1 MTNNK
6 SNEVKRVGAIGVIA
20 NLFLLG
26 IKFIVGFVFKSQG
39 LIADAINSFGDVF
52 SSIVTF
58 VGGKISSKPADEE
71 HEFGHGKA
79 EFVASLLIG
88 TFMVFVSFKT
98 IRSGFESILNKESLI
113 FSFILLIV
121 PVVTII
127 VKSLLF
133 MYCKKLAKTN
143 NSLLLEANA
152 KDHRNDILL
161 SIGVLIGII
170 ASKLGYTYVDGLV
183 GIAISGVIV
192 VTGITIIKEAFD
204 VLIDKCIDA
213 EIVDEMKK
221 KIEEIP
227 GVNHIDSIKSKPT
240 GTLHMMIIKVSV
252 NPDMTVRESHKI
264 AGMIR
269 ELVCRNDN
277 VYDAV
282 VHINPDE

>member
-52 SSIVTF
+52 SSLVTF
-58 VGGKISSKPADEE
+58 VGGKVSSKPADDD

-88 TFMVFVSFKT
+88 IFMVFVSFKT
-98 IRSGFESILNKESLI
+98 IKSGFDSIINKEGLTFSLI
-113 FSFILLIV
+113 LIV
-121 PVVTII
+121 VPVITII
-127 VKSLLF
+127 VKGCLLA
-133 MYCKKLAKTN
+133 YCKKLAKTN

-161 SIGVLIGII
+161 SLGVLIGIV
-170 ASKLGYTYVDGLV
+170 ASIYGYTFVDGLV

-192 VTGITIIKEAFD
+192 VTGIGIIKESYD

-213 EIVDEMKK
+213 DIVDEMKK
-221 KIEEIP
+221 KIEEIQ

-240 GTLHMMIIKVSV
+240 GTLHMMVIKVSV

-264 AGMIR
+264 AGIIR
-269 ELVCRNDN
+269 DTVCKNDN

>member
-58 VGGKISSKPADEE
+58 VGGKISSKPADDE

-88 TFMVFVSFKT
+88 IFMVFVSFKT

-127 VKSLLF
+127 IKSLLF

-152 KDHRNDILL
+152 KDHRNDMLL
-161 SIGVLIGII
+161 SLGVFVGII

-213 EIVDEMKK
+213 DIVDEMKK

>member
-1 MTNNK
+1 
-6 SNEVKRVGAIGVIA
+6 
-20 NLFLLG
+20 
-26 IKFIVGFVFKSQG
+26 
-39 LIADAINSFGDVF
+39 
-52 SSIVTF
+52 
-58 VGGKISSKPADEE
+58 
-71 HEFGHGKA
+71 
-79 EFVASLLIG
+79 ASLLIG

>member
-58 VGGKISSKPADEE
+58 VGGKISSKPADDE

-88 TFMVFVSFKT
+88 IFMVFVSFKT

-127 VKSLLF
+127 VKSVLF

-161 SIGVLIGII
+161 SLGVLVGII
-170 ASKLGYTYVDGLV
+170 ASKFGYTYIDGLV

-213 EIVDEMKK
+213 EIVGEMKK

>member
-1 MTNNK
+1 MTAKN
-6 SNEVKRVGAIGVIA
+6 SLEVKRVGILGIIA
-20 NLFLLG
+20 NLFLLT
-26 IKFIVGFVFKSQG
+26 IKFITGFVFKSQG

-58 VGGKISSKPADEE
+58 VGGKISSKPADDD

-88 TFMVFVSFKT
+88 IFMVFVSFKT
-98 IRSGFESILNKESLI
+98 ITSGFKSILNDESLT
-113 FSFILLIV
+113 FSVILLIT
-121 PVVTII
+121 PIITII
-127 VKSLLF
+127 IKLLLYI
-133 MYCKKLAKTN
+133 YCNKLAKTN
-143 NSLLLEANA
+143 ISLLLEANA

-161 SIGVLIGII
+161 SLGVLVGII
-170 ASKLGYTYVDGLV
+170 CSKLGYSFVDGIV

-192 VTGITIIKEAFD
+192 VTGITIIKEAYD
-204 VLIDKCIDA
+204 VLIDKCIDSDK
-213 EIVDEMKK
+213 VDEMRKN
-221 KIEEIP
+221 IEEIP

-240 GTLHMMIIKVSV
+240 GALHMLIIKVSV
-252 NPDMTVRESHKI
+252 NPDMTVRESHKV

-269 ELVCRNDN
+269 EKICKNED

>member
-58 VGGKISSKPADEE
+58 VGGKISSKPADDE

>member
-58 VGGKISSKPADEE
+58 VGGKISSKPADDE

-88 TFMVFVSFKT
+88 IFMVFVSFKT

-161 SIGVLIGII
+161 SLGVLVGII

-213 EIVDEMKK
+213 EIVGEMKK
-221 KIEEIP
+221 KIEEIA

>member
-1 MTNNK
+1 MTSNK

-20 NLFLLG
+20 NLFLLC
-26 IKFIVGFVFKSQG
+26 IKFIVGFVFRSQG

-58 VGGKISSKPADEE
+58 VGGKISSKPADDD

-88 TFMVFVSFKT
+88 IFMVFVSFKT
-98 IRSGFESILNKESLI
+98 IRSGFDSIINKESLI
-113 FSFILLIV
+113 FSLILLIV
-121 PVVTII
+121 PIITIL
-127 VKSLLF
+127 VKGLLL
-133 MYCKKLAKTN
+133 MYCKRLAKTN

-161 SIGVLIGII
+161 SLGVLIGIV
-170 ASKLGYTYVDGLV
+170 ASKYGYTYVDGLV

-192 VTGITIIKEAFD
+192 VTGLMIIKEAYD

-213 EIVDEMKK
+213 DKVDEMRKS
-221 KIEEIP
+221 IEELH
-227 GVNHIDSIKSKPT
+227 GVNHVDSIKSKPT
-240 GTLHMMIIKVSV
+240 GTLHMMVIKVSV

-264 AGMIR
+264 AGQIR
-269 ELVCRNDN
+269 ELVCRNDD

>member
-58 VGGKISSKPADEE
+58 VGGKISSKPADDE

-88 TFMVFVSFKT
+88 IFMVFVSFKT

-143 NSLLLEANA
+143 NSL
-152 KDHRNDILL
+152 
-161 SIGVLIGII
+161 
-170 ASKLGYTYVDGLV
+170 
-183 GIAISGVIV
+183 
-192 VTGITIIKEAFD
+192 
-204 VLIDKCIDA
+204 
-213 EIVDEMKK
+213 
-221 KIEEIP
+221 
-227 GVNHIDSIKSKPT
+227 
-240 GTLHMMIIKVSV
+240 
-252 NPDMTVRESHKI
+252 
-264 AGMIR
+264 
-269 ELVCRNDN
+269 
-277 VYDAV
+277 
-282 VHINPDE
+282 

>member
-1 MTNNK
+1 MIKNGIEIK
-6 SNEVKRVGAIGVIA
+6 KVGILGIIA
-20 NLFLLG
+20 NLFLLS
-26 IKFIVGFVFKSQG
+26 IKFVTGIMFKSQG

-52 SSIVTF
+52 SSTVTF
-58 VGGKISSKPADEE
+58 VGGKISSKPADHD

-88 TFMVFVSFKT
+88 IFMVFVSFKT
-98 IRSGFESILNKESLI
+98 ITSGAKAIINNETLMFSLI
-113 FSFILLIV
+113 LLLTPI
-121 PVVTII
+121 VTII
-127 VKSLLF
+127 VKSMLYI
-133 MYCKKLAKTN
+133 YCKKLSKTN

-161 SIGVLIGII
+161 SIGVLIGIVCG
-170 ASKLGYTYVDGLV
+170 KFGYGFVDGAV
-183 GIAISGVIV
+183 GIIISGVII
-192 VTGITIIKEAFD
+192 VTGLKIIKEAYD

-213 EIVDEMKK
+213 DKVDEIRKN
-221 KIEEIP
+221 IESVP

-240 GTLHMMIIKVSV
+240 GTLHMMIVKVSV
-252 NPDMTVRESHKI
+252 NPEMTVRESHKV

-269 ELVCRNDN
+269 ERVCQDKD

>member
-20 NLFLLG
+20 NLFLLV

-58 VGGKISSKPADEE
+58 VGGKISSKPADDD

-88 TFMVFVSFKT
+88 IFMVFVSFKT
-98 IRSGFESILNKESLI
+98 IRSGFDSIINKQSLI
-113 FSFILLIV
+113 FSVILLIV
-121 PVVTII
+121 PVVTIL
-127 VKSLLF
+127 VKGLLL

-161 SIGVLIGII
+161 SLGVLVGII
-170 ASKLGYTYVDGLV
+170 ASKLGYTYIDGLV

-192 VTGITIIKEAFD
+192 VTGLMIIKEAYD

-213 EIVDEMKK
+213 DKVDEMRKN
-221 KIEEIP
+221 IEELP

-269 ELVCRNDN
+269 ELVCRNDD

>member
-58 VGGKISSKPADEE
+58 VGGKISSKPADDE

-88 TFMVFVSFKT
+88 IFMVFVSFKT

-121 PVVTII
+121 PIVTII
-127 VKSLLF
+127 VKALLYV
-133 MYCKKLAKTN
+133 YCKKIAKTN

-161 SIGVLIGII
+161 SIGVLIGIV
-170 ASKLGYTYVDGLV
+170 ASSLGYTYIDGLV

-204 VLIDKCIDA
+204 VLIDKCIDSD
-213 EIVDEMKK
+213 IVDGIKK
-221 KIEEIP
+221 IIEEIP

-240 GTLHMMIIKVSV
+240 GTMHMLIIKVSV

-264 AGMIR
+264 AGIIR
-269 ELVCRNDN
+269 DIVRKNDN

>member
-58 VGGKISSKPADEE
+58 VGGKISSKPADDE

-88 TFMVFVSFKT
+88 IFMVFVSFKT

-161 SIGVLIGII
+161 SLGVLVGII

-213 EIVDEMKK
+213 EIVGEMKK

>member
-20 NLFLLG
+20 NFFLLS
-26 IKFIVGFVFKSQG
+26 IKFVVGFVFKSQG

-52 SSIVTF
+52 SSLVTF
-58 VGGKISSKPADEE
+58 VGGKISSKPADDD

-88 TFMVFVSFKT
+88 IFMVFVSFKT
-98 IRSGFESILNKESLI
+98 INSGFKSIMNKEGLTFSLI
-113 FSFILLIV
+113 LLVV
-121 PVVTII
+121 PVITII
-127 VKSLLF
+127 VKACLLA
-133 MYCKKLAKTN
+133 YCKKLAKTN

-161 SIGVLIGII
+161 SLGVLIGIV
-170 ASKLGYTYVDGLV
+170 ASIYGYTFVDGLV
-183 GIAISGVIV
+183 GIAISGVII

-213 EIVDEMKK
+213 EIVGEMKK

-264 AGMIR
+264 AGQIR

>member
-88 TFMVFVSFKT
+88 IFMVFVSFKT

-133 MYCKKLAKTN
+133 MYCKKLAKAN